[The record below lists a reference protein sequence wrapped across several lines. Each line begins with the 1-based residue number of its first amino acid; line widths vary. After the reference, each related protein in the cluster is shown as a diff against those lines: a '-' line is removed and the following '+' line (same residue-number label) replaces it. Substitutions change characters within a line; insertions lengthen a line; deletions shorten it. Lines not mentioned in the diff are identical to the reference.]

1 MHDVDTAGHSDPEAL
16 VRRRLAERIGDEVAY
31 GIGVDEPFLAVGVD
45 SLDLMHVVAQ
55 LEQDADVKQVAEA
68 ELWAVASSI
77 ASLVAYISLES
88 DGGGDGA
95 SVGAGEDAQPV
106 RPGPGG
112 HA

>member
-45 SLDLMHVVAQ
+45 SMDLMHVVAQ

-77 ASLVAYISLES
+77 ASLVAYITRESAGDNEGDTES
-88 DGGGDGA
+88 D
-95 SVGAGEDAQPV
+95 GEDAQRV
-106 RPGPGG
+106 HLGPGG
-112 HA
+112 HV